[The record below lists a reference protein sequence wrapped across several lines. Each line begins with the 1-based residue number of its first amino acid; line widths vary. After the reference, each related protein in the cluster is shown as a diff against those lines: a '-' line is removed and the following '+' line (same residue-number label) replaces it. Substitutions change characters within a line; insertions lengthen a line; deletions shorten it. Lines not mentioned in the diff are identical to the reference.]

1 MKKNLFFAFIACAAL
16 AFVSCEPTPQPVDY
30 TISLNPTE
38 VELEVGG
45 SVKLN
50 AVVSPAGEQAP
61 TITWSSSNP
70 EVATVN
76 GSGIV
81 EALATGTA
89 TITATLNVADGV
101 KEATCVVNVTND
113 AVLNNF
119 AIGDYGLFNIG
130 NPIAG
135 TDTVLEI
142 SVGEVNCQL
151 FEGLFY
157 VWDDNLVYA
166 DGVGFSGAGYMF
178 TAEAP
183 VYMIVD
189 GDYAGAWINFGGV
202 MVDTL
207 PENTAVEYTAQHGQL
222 VDLDMYGQ
230 GWVARLAAT
239 TQEEAIAAEEL
250 IYGAQTGTQLF
261 YIDWD
266 NMSQDFNAAN
276 VAYAAIIEDDSL
288 GLLFDLKLEWYD
300 WVNENRLYGLAV
312 EEVITEA
319 GDTTIAVVEPYDMR
333 YIYKEYSNMPLEEEE
348 EETTEVSAKSV
359 NKVLRLNDKQT
370 RMLESVHT
378 MYKK

>member
-1 MKKNLFFAFIACAAL
+1 MKKIIFSLLSLVVVMTIFAQSESTRTMRIVYNGEVVFSRDVNLIDSITFMKETID
-16 AFVSCEPTPQPVDY
+16 EITP
-30 TISLNPTE
+30 
-38 VELEVGG
+38 
-45 SVKLN
+45 N
-50 AVVSPAGEQAP
+50 A
-61 TITWSSSNP
+61 ND
-70 EVATVN
+70 
-76 GSGIV
+76 
-81 EALATGTA
+81 
-89 TITATLNVADGV
+89 TL
-101 KEATCVVNVTND
+101 
-113 AVLNNF
+113 LNNF
-119 AIGDYGLFNIG
+119 AIGDYGLFNVG
-130 NPIAG
+130 DPIAG
-135 TDTVLEI
+135 TDTVLQI

-222 VDLDMYGQ
+222 VDLEMYGQ
-230 GWVARLAAT
+230 GWSDLLVAT
-239 TQEEAIAAEEL
+239 TQEESMAAQEL
-250 IYGAQTGTQLF
+250 IFGAQTGTQLF